1 MSLVNLFDTG
11 DIAIY
16 NYHTHTHTQQ
26 HTKEGTHYERY
37 DIK

>member
-16 NYHTHTHTQQ
+16 NYHTHTQQQ

>member
-16 NYHTHTHTQQ
+16 NYHTHTQQ

>member
-16 NYHTHTHTQQ
+16 NYHTHTT
-26 HTKEGTHYERY
+26 TTHKGRY
-37 DIK
+37 TL

>member
-16 NYHTHTHTQQ
+16 NYHTHTT
-26 HTKEGTHYERY
+26 THKGR
-37 DIK
+37 DTL